1 MRFKWKVSNGQRI
14 MFWEDSD
21 LVAGYTI
28 LGLIYDSK

>member
-1 MRFKWKVSNGQRI
+1 MVRELCFGTIN
-14 MFWEDSD
+14 DSD